1 MEDRDAPQAGLSTVI
16 VLPTP
21 ETLFPVLYHSLPLVA
36 GSGYNISLG
45 YPFERTPTWGF
56 LSSLMQ
62 LVASMEDSRL
72 YIPDYLGF
80 VLHPYTKNIYFNG
93 RTETTRILF
102 HTLEELLAEDR
113 TRCFISLDEI
123 EGLTRL
129 FTLAEE
135 RLSRTEEPA
144 GSAEIRQHLVTIHDE
159 LIRRTC

>member
-1 MEDRDAPQAGLSTVI
+1 M
-16 VLPTP
+16 
-21 ETLFPVLYHSLPLVA
+21 LYHSLPLVA

-80 VLHPYTKNIYFNG
+80 VLHPYTKNIYCDG
-93 RTETTRILF
+93 RTEITRIMF
-102 HTLEELLAEDR
+102 HTLEELLAADR

-123 EGLTRL
+123 EGMDPAFHARGGKALKDGRTRGGGRDQ
-129 FTLAEE
+129 AA
-135 RLSRTEEPA
+135 P
-144 GSAEIRQHLVTIHDE
+144 GDDP
-159 LIRRTC
+159 